1 MYKFFVYFRG
11 AAMKIKITSG
21 ENYAVLGLEG
31 AMLNSLNKNN
41 TEYLWQGD
49 AKYWAGQ
56 APVCFPITGVL
67 PNGEMEAF
75 GKRCTMKRHGVAR
88 INPFEVLEQHK
99 NSVTFVQRSDENTKR
114 DFPFDYELKIKY
126 TINGDTVTNEYIVT
140 NTGEDKLPFV
150 IGGHPAFNCP
160 LAKGEK
166 FEDYKVVFDKN
177 ITKPCL
183 RPNHHTGLVNV
194 FEKFDEM
201 HGGDTLSLV
210 HELFEEKDA
219 LIFEN
224 CEAKSATLIGKSG
237 KGVKIEF
244 QDMNNLL
251 IWSAVG
257 NAPFVALEPWTGL
270 ASCNDEDGL
279 FEHKRGMTVL
289 EKDETASF
297 KFKITMIQSIV
308 YNVLIY

>member
-1 MYKFFVYFRG
+1 
-11 AAMKIKITSG
+11 MKIKITSG
-21 ENYAVLGLEG
+21 ENYAVLGLDG

-183 RPNHHTGLVNV
+183 RPNHHTGLVIV

-297 KFKITMIQSIV
+297 KFKITMI
-308 YNVLIY
+308 

>member
-1 MYKFFVYFRG
+1 MYKIFVYFRG

-21 ENYAVLGLEG
+21 ENYAVLGLDG

-67 PNGEMEAF
+67 PNGEMQAF
-75 GKRCTMKRHGVAR
+75 GKKCTMKRHGVAR
-88 INPFEVLEQHK
+88 INPFEVLKQHK

-160 LAKGEK
+160 LSNDEK

-183 RPNHHTGLVNV
+183 RPDHHTGLVNV
-194 FEKFDEM
+194 YENFDEM
-201 HGGDTLSLV
+201 HGGDTLFLV

-297 KFKITMIQSIV
+297 KFKITMI
-308 YNVLIY
+308 

>member
-21 ENYAVLGLEG
+21 ENYAVLGLDG

-160 LAKGEK
+160 LSNGEK

-194 FEKFDEM
+194 YENFDEM

-297 KFKITMIQSIV
+297 KFKITMI
-308 YNVLIY
+308 

>member
-11 AAMKIKITSG
+11 AAMKIKITNG
-21 ENYAVLGLEG
+21 ENYAVLGLDG

-183 RPNHHTGLVNV
+183 RPDHHTGLVNV

-297 KFKITMIQSIV
+297 KFKITMI
-308 YNVLIY
+308 

>member
-1 MYKFFVYFRG
+1 
-11 AAMKIKITSG
+11 MKIKITSG

-75 GKRCTMKRHGVAR
+75 GKRCTMKRHGVVR

-140 NTGEDKLPFV
+140 NTVRTSSRLLSVGIRRLIV
-150 IGGHPAFNCP
+150 R
-160 LAKGEK
+160 LQR
-166 FEDYKVVFDKN
+166 VKN
-177 ITKPCL
+177 L
-183 RPNHHTGLVNV
+183 
-194 FEKFDEM
+194 
-201 HGGDTLSLV
+201 
-210 HELFEEKDA
+210 
-219 LIFEN
+219 
-224 CEAKSATLIGKSG
+224 
-237 KGVKIEF
+237 
-244 QDMNNLL
+244 
-251 IWSAVG
+251 
-257 NAPFVALEPWTGL
+257 
-270 ASCNDEDGL
+270 
-279 FEHKRGMTVL
+279 
-289 EKDETASF
+289 
-297 KFKITMIQSIV
+297 KITRLFSIKILQSRA
-308 YNVLIY
+308 

>member
-183 RPNHHTGLVNV
+183 RPDHHTGLVNV

-210 HELFEEKDA
+210 NELFEEKDA

-297 KFKITMIQSIV
+297 KFKITMI
-308 YNVLIY
+308 

>member
-21 ENYAVLGLEG
+21 ENYAVLGLDG

-49 AKYWAGQ
+49 AKYWVGQ

-126 TINGDTVTNEYIVT
+126 TINGDTVTNEYIVS

-160 LAKGEK
+160 LTKNEK
-166 FEDYKVVFDKN
+166 FEDYKVVFDKK

-183 RPNHHTGLVNV
+183 RPDHHTGLVNV

-297 KFKITMIQSIV
+297 KFKITMI
-308 YNVLIY
+308 

>member
-21 ENYAVLGLEG
+21 ENYAVLGLDG

-160 LAKGEK
+160 LSNNEK

-183 RPNHHTGLVNV
+183 RPDHHTGLVNV

-201 HGGDTLSLV
+201 HGSDTLSLV

-297 KFKITMIQSIV
+297 KFKITMI
-308 YNVLIY
+308 

>member
-21 ENYAVLGLEG
+21 ENYAVLGLDG

-67 PNGEMEAF
+67 PNGEMQAF

-99 NSVTFVQRSDENTKR
+99 NSVTFVQKSDENTKR

-126 TINGDTVTNEYIVT
+126 TINGDTVTNEYTVT

-160 LAKGEK
+160 LSNGEK

-183 RPNHHTGLVNV
+183 RPDHHTGLVNV
-194 FEKFDEM
+194 YENFDEM

-237 KGVKIEF
+237 KGIKIEF

-297 KFKITMIQSIV
+297 KFKITMI
-308 YNVLIY
+308 

>member
-21 ENYAVLGLEG
+21 ENYAVLGLDG

-160 LAKGEK
+160 LSNGEK

-237 KGVKIEF
+237 KGIKIEF

-297 KFKITMIQSIV
+297 KFKITMI
-308 YNVLIY
+308 

>member
-1 MYKFFVYFRG
+1 
-11 AAMKIKITSG
+11 MKIKITSG
-21 ENYAVLGLEG
+21 ENYAVLGLDG

-160 LAKGEK
+160 LTNGEK

-183 RPNHHTGLVNV
+183 RPDHNTGLVNV

-210 HELFEEKDA
+210 HVLFEEKDA

-297 KFKITMIQSIV
+297 KFKITMI
-308 YNVLIY
+308 

>member
-21 ENYAVLGLEG
+21 ENYAVLGLDG

-160 LAKGEK
+160 LSNGEK

-289 EKDETASF
+289 EKDENASF
-297 KFKITMIQSIV
+297 KFKITMI
-308 YNVLIY
+308 

>member
-21 ENYAVLGLEG
+21 ENYAVLGLDG

-126 TINGDTVTNEYIVT
+126 TINGDTVTNEYTVT

-160 LAKGEK
+160 LAKK
-166 FEDYKVVFDKN
+166 
-177 ITKPCL
+177 
-183 RPNHHTGLVNV
+183 
-194 FEKFDEM
+194 
-201 HGGDTLSLV
+201 
-210 HELFEEKDA
+210 
-219 LIFEN
+219 
-224 CEAKSATLIGKSG
+224 
-237 KGVKIEF
+237 
-244 QDMNNLL
+244 
-251 IWSAVG
+251 
-257 NAPFVALEPWTGL
+257 
-270 ASCNDEDGL
+270 
-279 FEHKRGMTVL
+279 
-289 EKDETASF
+289 
-297 KFKITMIQSIV
+297 
-308 YNVLIY
+308 

>member
-21 ENYAVLGLEG
+21 ENYAVLGLDG

-140 NTGEDKLPFV
+140 NTGRISFRLLSAGIRRLIARLQRVKNLRITRLFSIKILPSR
-150 IGGHPAFNCP
+150 A
-160 LAKGEK
+160 
-166 FEDYKVVFDKN
+166 
-177 ITKPCL
+177 
-183 RPNHHTGLVNV
+183 
-194 FEKFDEM
+194 
-201 HGGDTLSLV
+201 
-210 HELFEEKDA
+210 
-219 LIFEN
+219 
-224 CEAKSATLIGKSG
+224 
-237 KGVKIEF
+237 
-244 QDMNNLL
+244 
-251 IWSAVG
+251 
-257 NAPFVALEPWTGL
+257 
-270 ASCNDEDGL
+270 
-279 FEHKRGMTVL
+279 
-289 EKDETASF
+289 
-297 KFKITMIQSIV
+297 
-308 YNVLIY
+308 

>member
-21 ENYAVLGLEG
+21 ENYAVLGLDG

-160 LAKGEK
+160 LSNGEK

-224 CEAKSATLIGKSG
+224 CEAKSATLIGKRG

-297 KFKITMIQSIV
+297 KFKITMI
-308 YNVLIY
+308 

>member
-21 ENYAVLGLEG
+21 ENYAVLGLDG

-160 LAKGEK
+160 LSNGEK

-297 KFKITMIQSIV
+297 KFKITMI
-308 YNVLIY
+308 

>member
-1 MYKFFVYFRG
+1 
-11 AAMKIKITSG
+11 
-21 ENYAVLGLEG
+21 
-31 AMLNSLNKNN
+31 
-41 TEYLWQGD
+41 
-49 AKYWAGQ
+49 
-56 APVCFPITGVL
+56 
-67 PNGEMEAF
+67 
-75 GKRCTMKRHGVAR
+75 MKRHGVAR

-160 LAKGEK
+160 LSNNEK

-183 RPNHHTGLVNV
+183 RPDHHTGLVNV

-210 HELFEEKDA
+210 HELFEEKMHLSLKIAKLKA
-219 LIFEN
+219 LLLS
-224 CEAKSATLIGKSG
+224 AKA
-237 KGVKIEF
+237 VK
-244 QDMNNLL
+244 
-251 IWSAVG
+251 V
-257 NAPFVALEPWTGL
+257 
-270 ASCNDEDGL
+270 
-279 FEHKRGMTVL
+279 
-289 EKDETASF
+289 
-297 KFKITMIQSIV
+297 
-308 YNVLIY
+308 

>member
-1 MYKFFVYFRG
+1 MQ
-11 AAMKIKITSG
+11 IKITSG
-21 ENYAVLGLEG
+21 ENYAVLGLDG

-75 GKRCTMKRHGVAR
+75 GKKCTMKRHGVAR

-126 TINGDTVTNEYIVT
+126 TINGDTVTNEYIIT
-140 NTGEDKLPFV
+140 NTGEYKLPFV

-160 LAKGEK
+160 LSSDEK
-166 FEDYKVVFDKN
+166 FEDYKVIFDKN

-183 RPNHHTGLVNV
+183 RPDHHTGLVNV
-194 FEKFDEM
+194 DEKYDEL
-201 HGGDTLSLV
+201 HGGDTLNLV
-210 HELFEEKDA
+210 HGLFEEKDA

-224 CEAKSATLIGKSG
+224 CEAKSATLIGKGG

-270 ASCNDEDGL
+270 ASCSDEDGL
-279 FEHKRGMTVL
+279 FEHKRGMTIL
-289 EKDETASF
+289 EKDETVSF
-297 KFKITMIQSIV
+297 KFKITMI
-308 YNVLIY
+308 